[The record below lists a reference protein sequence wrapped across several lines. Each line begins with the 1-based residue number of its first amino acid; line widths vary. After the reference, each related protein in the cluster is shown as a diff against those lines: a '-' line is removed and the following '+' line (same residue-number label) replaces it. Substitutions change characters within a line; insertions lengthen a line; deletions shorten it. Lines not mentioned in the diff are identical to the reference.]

1 MKKLFFL
8 LLCTVLVLSGCVNA
22 EQSPQD
28 SKPSYTADEKE
39 EVVYTSQIE
48 KEECALCNKA
58 GETLLPLYA
67 GQTNLGI
74 ICINSFDLSPI
85 EFNRYD
91 DYGNLI
97 EEKAGYSRR
106 TSNGFGEGN
115 MVTSISSNSDRGY
128 AHVHVGFTN
137 DDSVNKEKVESL
149 LCQECLDAIMEEA
162 WDEPYGVGVI
172 NFETLEIRLFE
183 ENISGFSFGDYYL
196 DIDRR
201 ENNSE
206 SEWTELDMF
215 IVYCPMRYE

>member
-1 MKKLFFL
+1 MKKLILL
-8 LLCTVLVLSGCVNA
+8 LLCMVLVLSGCSNA
-22 EQSPQD
+22 GQSTQD
-28 SKPSYTADEKE
+28 NSNSYTADEKE

-48 KEECALCNKA
+48 KEECALCNKG

-67 GQTNLGI
+67 GKTNLGI
-74 ICINSFDLSPI
+74 ICINTFDLSPI
-85 EFNRYD
+85 EINRYD
-91 DYGNLI
+91 DFGNLI
-97 EEKAGYSRR
+97 EEKAGYSTR
-106 TSNGFGEGN
+106 TTNSFGEGN
-115 MVTSISSNSDRGY
+115 MITSVSSNPDRGY

-137 DDSVNKEKVESL
+137 DDTVNKEKVESL
-149 LCQECLDAIMEEA
+149 LCQTCLDRIMEEA

-172 NFETLEIRLFE
+172 NFETLEVRLFE

-201 ENNSE
+201 ENNGE

>member
-1 MKKLFFL
+1 
-8 LLCTVLVLSGCVNA
+8 
-22 EQSPQD
+22 
-28 SKPSYTADEKE
+28 
-39 EVVYTSQIE
+39 
-48 KEECALCNKA
+48 
-58 GETLLPLYA
+58 
-67 GQTNLGI
+67 
-74 ICINSFDLSPI
+74 
-85 EFNRYD
+85 
-91 DYGNLI
+91 
-97 EEKAGYSRR
+97 
-106 TSNGFGEGN
+106 

-201 ENNSE
+201 ENNGE

-215 IVYCPMRYE
+215 IVYCPVRYE